1 MALTKIASAI
11 YLVTSFF
18 NDQEPLKWRL
28 RVLSNDLISLSVK
41 DKKSTAE
48 EIVSLFNLAKNANLV
63 SELNHEI
70 LTKELK
76 SFIEES
82 KNPLESILIPEAK
95 QIREPVASP
104 DLPKFIKDN
113 IPKLRE
119 FGVVTVKKNSRQSV
133 IFSLLKRKK
142 EIMIKDVSPLI
153 GGCSEKT
160 IQIELAD
167 MVSKGILRR
176 IGEKRWSRY
185 TLAENAK

>member
-41 DKKSTAE
+41 DKRSIAE
-48 EIVSLFNLAKNANLV
+48 EIVTLFNLAKNANLV
-63 SELNHEI
+63 SEPNHEI

-160 IQIELAD
+160 IQRELAD

>member
-28 RVLSNDLISLSVK
+28 RVLSNDLVSFSVK

-63 SELNHEI
+63 SEPNHEI

-160 IQIELAD
+160 IQRELAD